1 MSNSGSD
8 NNAMSKPELS
18 QDERSS
24 SEHSHSYSS
33 SSEFDDLIND
43 PTISHKIQANPSTP
57 KATRATKKCLLAAKA
72 DPTAIGHNIATTSSD
87 VTPTPTPKGGAT
99 ASSDVTLEGDSTSG
113 KMEGILLK
121 LANNIE
127 SMTVQNMRNNNAFVG
142 ELPYFSIPKEET
154 QRKL

>member
-1 MSNSGSD
+1 MIVHLTTPQRVNTSL
-8 NNAMSKPELS
+8 A
-18 QDERSS
+18 ERSTVAVN
-24 SEHSHSYSS
+24 
-33 SSEFDDLIND
+33 IC
-43 PTISHKIQANPSTP
+43 I
-57 KATRATKKCLLAAKA
+57 AAKA

-113 KMEGILLK
+113 KMEGILSK